1 MGDSREG
8 LVGLVGLVCSL
19 KSSLEVGPDVIGSVP
34 SF

>member
-1 MGDSREG
+1 MGDSRE
-8 LVGLVGLVCSL
+8 GLVGLVCSL